1 MTNDIKPNYYH
12 TNGIDVIEYIRLSQG
27 QHAAKEFCR
36 GNVIKYVT
44 RYDKKNGVE
53 DLQKAQTYI
62 HRLMELEGEGVK
74 VGETI
79 SPPPPGPPPIN
90 R

>member
-1 MTNDIKPNYYH
+1 MSEIKPEYYH
-12 TNGIDVIEYIRLSQG
+12 TNGIDVIKYIELSQG
-27 QHAAKEFCR
+27 VQAAKEFCR

-62 HRLMELEGEGVK
+62 ARLILIELE
-74 VGETI
+74 ETK
-79 SPPPPGPPPIN
+79 
-90 R
+90 